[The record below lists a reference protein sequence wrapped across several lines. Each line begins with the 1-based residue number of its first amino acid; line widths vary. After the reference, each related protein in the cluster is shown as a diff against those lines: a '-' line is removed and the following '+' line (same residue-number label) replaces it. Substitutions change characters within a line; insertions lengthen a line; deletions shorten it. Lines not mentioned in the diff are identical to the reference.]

1 MSSSLQW
8 KGGNLPHQRWS
19 TFNGCWYVKERGRLR
34 FDRFIQTL
42 DEWWI
47 VWLKVVVCQR
57 HAQGQV
63 TNQPTKPTKNGQS
76 LSPTKIHKWNNN
88 KDNNNIYSFWQFE
101 SVSIKLWS
109 EQAVITLI
117 IKQLKL
123 IIIFYSKIQQNNFFY
138 KFIQWYIIIMMIIII
153 IMIKIIG
160 FDFIS
165 NQE

>member
-1 MSSSLQW
+1 M
-8 KGGNLPHQRWS
+8 
-19 TFNGCWYVKERGRLR
+19 
-34 FDRFIQTL
+34 
-42 DEWWI
+42 
-47 VWLKVVVCQR
+47 
-57 HAQGQV
+57 